1 MPYKKSEEKNARKE
15 EKKWIFFCV
24 WEGGRR
30 LSLAHTLL
38 FATLSSGGISIN
50 CSPATPQKR
59 LFFLYKKNRMKRVKK
74 PNKEEVLYMKDVA
87 GEK

>member
-1 MPYKKSEEKNARKE
+1 MPRIKSEEKKARKV
-15 EKKWIFFCV
+15 KQKIYFCGR
-24 WEGGRR
+24 EGGRR

-50 CSPATPQKR
+50 CAPATPQKR

-74 PNKEEVLYMKDVA
+74 PTSKKWGNFFYGKI
-87 GEK
+87 